1 MGIQIIQSNYYGCF
15 KNIHFNIADAEL
27 GNLLDDKNSVPVAV
41 SDIVHESVIKVD
53 KEGTEGAAATGVEL
67 VLLSGFHG
75 QFLDLTLNKPFIFI
89 VEDVENNI
97 PILVGRVKN
106 PLM

>member
-1 MGIQIIQSNYYGCF
+1 MTIFRVQMQDYNFVLVQKSGTESY
-15 KNIHFNIADAEL
+15 IHAMNEL
-27 GNLLDDKNSVPVAV
+27 F
-41 SDIVHESVIKVD
+41 D